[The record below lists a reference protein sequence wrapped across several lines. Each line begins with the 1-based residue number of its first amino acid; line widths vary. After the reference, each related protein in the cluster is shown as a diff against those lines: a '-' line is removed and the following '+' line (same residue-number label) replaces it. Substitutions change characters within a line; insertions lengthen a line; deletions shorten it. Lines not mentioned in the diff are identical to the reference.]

1 MDYNFKHLI
10 IMELKDFVANFAD
23 QFEDTDPDEI
33 TAETKFHDLDE
44 WDSLIAL
51 AVLNMTEKKM
61 GKKITF
67 DDMKKC
73 VTIENL
79 YNVILSK

>member
-1 MDYNFKHLI
+1 
-10 IMELKDFVANFAD
+10 MELKDFIANFAD
-23 QFEDTDPDEI
+23 QFEDTDASEI
-33 TAETKFHDLDE
+33 TATTTFHDLEE

-51 AVLNMTEKKM
+51 AVLNMTEKKY

-73 VTIENL
+73 VSIEDL
-79 YNVILSK
+79 FNVIASK

>member
-1 MDYNFKHLI
+1 
-10 IMELKDFVANFAD
+10 MELKDFVANFAD
-23 QFEDTDPDEI
+23 QFEDTDPEEI
-33 TAETKFHDLDE
+33 TAETVFHDLDE

-51 AVLNMTEKKM
+51 AVLNMTEKRM

-73 VTIENL
+73 VTVEDL
-79 YNVILSK
+79 YNVIISK

>member
-1 MDYNFKHLI
+1 
-10 IMELKDFVANFAD
+10 MELKDFVANFAD
-23 QFEDTDPDEI
+23 QFEDTDPEEI

-61 GKKITF
+61 GKEITF

>member
-1 MDYNFKHLI
+1 
-10 IMELKDFVANFAD
+10 MELKDFIANFAD
-23 QFEDTDPDEI
+23 QFEDTDPEEI

-73 VTIENL
+73 DTVENL
-79 YNVILSK
+79 YNVILAK

>member
-1 MDYNFKHLI
+1 
-10 IMELKDFVANFAD
+10 MELKDFIANFAD
-23 QFEDTDPDEI
+23 QFEDTDASEI
-33 TAETKFHDLDE
+33 TATTAFHDLDE

-51 AVLNMTEKKM
+51 AVLNMTEKKY

-73 VTIENL
+73 VTVENL
-79 YNVILSK
+79 FNVIVAAK